1 MRRLFA
7 VLVLSMVVFSSNAQM
22 VWKKG
27 YAILNNG
34 DSVKGDIRLN
44 PKKESDAYFK
54 VMVKVTEDNKKNFN
68 ATKIKEYSFDSTR
81 FVSRQVEGEFSFVKV
96 LASGSINL
104 YEHLYEW
111 QSGDQIVY
119 KAEYFIEKGNSKE
132 MVKVKQGKFK
142 KFVEENMADNSS
154 LVKDVQDKKYD
165 FEQLTE
171 VVQQYN
177 NWAKT
182 QKG

>member
-1 MRRLFA
+1 MMRIFTVV
-7 VLVLSMVVFSSNAQM
+7 VLLLAMFSMNGQM

-27 YAILNNG
+27 FVVLNNG
-34 DSVKGDIRLN
+34 DSIKGEIRLN

-54 VMVKVTEDNKKNFN
+54 VMVKRSEEDKKNFN
-68 ATKIKEYSFDSTR
+68 ATKIKEYVFDSTR
-81 FVSRQVEGEFSFVKV
+81 FISRQVEGEFSFVKV

-119 KAEYFIEKGNSKE
+119 RSEYFIEKANSKE

-142 KFVEENMADNSS
+142 KFVEENMADNTS
-154 LVKDVQDKKYD
+154 LVKEVEDKKYD
-165 FEQLTE
+165 YEQITE
-171 VVQQYN
+171 VIQQYN